1 MSKPY
6 KQQNSE
12 VLYSNEDIPM
22 VDKQEI
28 GYFKELS
35 LENDRKRIRLC
46 THSAPEAVLHEMLIV
61 HGKDAYVRPHKHLA
75 KSESVHIIEGQV
87 DVVLFTDDG
96 RIQQVIKMGDYS
108 SNSVFFYRL
117 EQPIFHTLIIRSEVL
132 VFHETTNGPLDKETT
147 IFAPW
152 APTGTAPDLVD
163 IFISDLKKRIN
174 S

>member
-46 THSAPEAVLHEMLIV
+46 THSTPEAVLHEMLIV

-117 EQPIFHTLIIRSEVL
+117 EQPIFHTLIVRSEVL
-132 VFHETTNGPLDKETT
+132 VFHETTNGPLDKDTT

-163 IFISDLKKRIN
+163 TFISDLKKRIN

>member
-1 MSKPY
+1 MRKSY
-6 KQQNSE
+6 NQQNSE
-12 VLYSNEDIPM
+12 VLYSNDDIPM
-22 VDKQEI
+22 VDNEEI

-35 LENDRKRIRLC
+35 LKNDRKRIRLC

-75 KSESVHIIEGQV
+75 KSESVHIIEGKV
-87 DVVLFTDDG
+87 DVVLFADDG

-132 VFHETTNGPLDKETT
+132 VFHETTNGPLDKDTT
-147 IFAPW
+147 VFAPW